1 MLVQV
6 QRTTG
11 SGHEAGVNV
20 DRRRHLP
27 LEEHTFSRKADA
39 RLGKD
44 RLGDSLAEETP
55 W

>member
-6 QRTTG
+6 QRTG

-20 DRRRHLP
+20 DRRRYLP

-44 RLGDSLAEETP
+44 GLEDLADATP